1 VQQKKTR
8 VLSFEAR
15 SATLRINPVASV
27 YERNKPHKPTRKN
40 PAAKKRP
47 KKTPKKTPKKQ
58 PKNSP
63 KNTPKTIPKSTPKI
77 HPETT
82 QKQRNHKRK
91 QNNPKMVGDS
101 NQNLPLT
108 VALVGFLAL
117 VLAAL
122 LFALQKKPVDSSGKC
137 RQKCSLPL
145 VLIFSA
151 GIVTAA
157 GIGFYFLQKEQI
169 LDTPTPVH
177 LQVPETPLTS

>member
-1 VQQKKTR
+1 
-8 VLSFEAR
+8 
-15 SATLRINPVASV
+15 V
-27 YERNKPHKPTRKN
+27 YERNKPPTRKN
-40 PAAKKRP
+40 PAAKKH
-47 KKTPKKTPKKQ
+47 

-63 KNTPKTIPKSTPKI
+63 KNSPKTAQKTAQKTPQKPSQKPSQKAPQKI

-122 LFALQKKPVDSSGKC
+122 LFALQKKPVDSSGQC

-151 GIVTAA
+151 GLVTAA